1 MGENMSGKLYAGWSE
16 VDITPDGRTV
26 ELCGQYYQRVAKG
39 IHSRLKATVLLLQKG
54 EDLSLMAA
62 IDHAGIPYD
71 FVKELQQSLA
81 GTVSGLSPERII
93 INAIHTHNAPPLKV
107 FRNWWKTCP
116 DAVSFE
122 EYRTMLKEKILQ
134 AARQAAE
141 KLQECGVAYALD
153 YARVG
158 HCRRVVY
165 ADNTAEMYGD
175 TGREDFSGMEGGED
189 SGVDIMFFADMK
201 QRPVGAVVN
210 VACPSQVM
218 EATYKISSDFMG
230 ALREKLQKEFGAD
243 FKLIPQISAAG
254 CQAPRDLSRNYRSE
268 VNFWNEEGVEVISNR
283 LLEAFKRALP
293 KVAGQFDYTPELK
306 HSAKEILLP
315 MRRASYSEYIRAK
328 REMEALEAKQSSADA
343 YREFCDEIHANE
355 LIPGRPGPYDDKKRH
370 FVEIRNREAVV
381 KRYELQDKEPYL
393 TVDLQVLRLGGAV
406 FATNPFEL
414 FLEFGQRIK
423 ARSRAEQ
430 TFVIQIANGY
440 DGYLPSSHAEQ
451 LGGYGALIINGKV
464 GSDGGTLLVDETV
477 KTINSLFS

>member
-1 MGENMSGKLYAGWSE
+1 MNDKLYAGWSE

-26 ELCGQYYQRVAKG
+26 ELCGQYYQRVANDV
-39 IHSRLKATVLLLQKG
+39 HSRLKATVLLLQKG
-54 EDLSLMAA
+54 QDLSLMAA
-62 IDHAGIPYD
+62 IDHVGIPYD
-71 FVKELQQSLA
+71 FVKELQHALA
-81 GTVSGLSPERII
+81 GVVNGLRPERII
-93 INAIHTHNAPPLKV
+93 INAIHTHNAPPLNT
-107 FRNWWKTCP
+107 FRNWWEPHP
-116 DAVSFE
+116 DAIGFD
-122 EYRTMLKEKILQ
+122 EYRIMLKDKILQ
-134 AARQAAE
+134 AARQAAANR
-141 KLQECGVAYALD
+141 QECGVAYALD
-153 YARVG
+153 YARIG

-175 TGREDFSGMEGGED
+175 TGREDFAGLEGGED
-189 SGVDIMFFADMK
+189 SGVDIMFFADTA

-243 FKLIPQISAAG
+243 FRLLPQISAAG
-254 CQAPRDLSRNYRSE
+254 CQAPRDLSRNYRGE
-268 VNFWNEEGVEVISNR
+268 TNFWNEDGVEVISDR

-293 KVAGQFDYTPELK
+293 KVSGKFDYTPELT
-306 HSAKEILLP
+306 HSSREILLP
-315 MRRASYSEYIRAK
+315 LRRASYGEYIRAK
-328 REMEALEAKQSSADA
+328 REMEALEAKQSSTDA

-370 FVEIRNREAVV
+370 FVEIRNREAVI
-381 KRYELQDKEPYL
+381 KRYELQDKAPYL

-440 DGYLPSSHAEQ
+440 DGYLPSAHAEQ
-451 LGGYGALIINGKV
+451 LGGYGALIINGKI
-464 GSDGGTLLVDETV
+464 GSDGGTLLVDETI
-477 KTINSLFS
+477 KIINPLFS